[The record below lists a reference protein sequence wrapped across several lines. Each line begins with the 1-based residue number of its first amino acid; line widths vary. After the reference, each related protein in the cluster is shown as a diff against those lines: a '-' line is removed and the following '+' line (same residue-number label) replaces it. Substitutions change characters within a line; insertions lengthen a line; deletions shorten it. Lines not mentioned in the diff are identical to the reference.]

1 MSLEEYSNY
10 LIENLGVSEE
20 TINCITGINGYNE
33 NTLDDILYYFTGYRT
48 IEQYTRYED
57 LETYRE
63 YYGIDEE
70 EEEEEEF

>member
-1 MSLEEYSNY
+1 MSLEDYNEY
-10 LIENLGVSEE
+10 LINNVGVNEE
-20 TINCITGINGYNE
+20 VINCITSINGYNK
-33 NTLDDILYYFTGYRT
+33 NTFNNVLYYYTGYRT

-70 EEEEEEF
+70 DDEE